1 MPGKK
6 KGVQIGDQVTEHV
19 AVQVDASEKDLR
31 VKLDEIRGREGVIG
45 YILRNTHSASIDVK
59 DPTRIIDYAILSS
72 SAIDASDELS
82 DLFDVGDIKS
92 VVVEG
97 KNVKMLSMTIDEN
110 RISIFTDKSVDLEVI
125 RKTLYTDR
133 S

>member
-1 MPGKK
+1 MTGKK
-6 KGVQIGDQVTEHV
+6 KGVQLGDQDTEDI
-19 AVQVDASEKDLR
+19 AVQVNASEKDLR
-31 VKLDEIRGREGVIG
+31 EKLDEIRGHEGVIG
-45 YILRNTHSASIDVK
+45 YILRNTHTASIDVK

-97 KNVKMLSMTIDEN
+97 KNIKMLSMAIDEN
-110 RISIFTDKSVDLEVI
+110 RISIFTDKSVDLEAI

-133 S
+133 P